1 MTPDELRARVLFRD
15 ADVIV
20 LDKPAGL
27 PVHAGPKG
35 GSHLEAMLD
44 ALRFERR
51 ERPGLAHRLDRDTSG
66 CLVLGRHKAAL
77 RQLGRLFERG
87 AVEKLYWAVVQGQ
100 PVANHG
106 TIVARLRKRSQVRG
120 WWMEV
125 HDEGQDAVTDWAV
138 LGRGDGLAW
147 IECRPRTG
155 RTHQIRVHLAHLGHP
170 ILGDPF
176 YGRNDAPRA
185 SMHLHARS
193 VTFDYLAGRRVA
205 AQAEPPP
212 AMRRTLAGLGHRTSA

>member
-1 MTPDELRARVLFRD
+1 MLHRD
-15 ADVIV
+15 PDVIV

-35 GSHLEAMLD
+35 GAHLEAMLD

-51 ERPGLAHRLDRDTSG
+51 EPPGLAHRLDRDTSG

-87 AVEKLYWAVVQGQ
+87 AIEKTYWAVVRGVPIADQ
-100 PVANHG
+100 G
-106 TIVARLRKRSQVRG
+106 TIAARLRKRSQVRG

-125 HDEGQDAVTDWAV
+125 HDEGQEAVTDWRV

-155 RTHQIRVHLAHLGHP
+155 RTHQIRVHLAHLGLP
-170 ILGDPF
+170 ILGDPV
-176 YGRNDAPRA
+176 YGPKDARRA
-185 SMHLHARS
+185 PMHLHAQS
-193 VTFDYLAGRRVA
+193 VAFDYLAGRRIVA
-205 AQAEPPP
+205 EAPPPP
-212 AMRRTLAGLGHRTSA
+212 ALRAALRACGRPGP